1 MITYEKRHCLQSPTL
16 FDNINTMHNLYN
28 PFALLIFLLPLCCGA
43 KSQTNTNSL
52 VDIPTTEGTTF
63 ITLFKPGDT
72 GSKNFRIPS
81 LVCTVKGTLIA
92 LADRRPNGG
101 KDLPANIDLAI
112 RRSTDNGNTW
122 MPIQVLVDLP
132 APDGASDAAM
142 LVDRKTGRVWIAF
155 TVGYN
160 TGIAQAQKGLTG
172 RTAVSH
178 LLCSEDDG
186 VTWSKP
192 INIGAQVKD
201 PEFKWMGFGPGAGS
215 SMPDGTLSFSCY
227 ANKDGVKDLFAFAI
241 ISEDSGKTWKRTEPY
256 TTFTC
261 ESQMVALSDGR
272 WMACARDR
280 KRGGTRMVAYS
291 SDRGKTWTPM
301 TSEPQ
306 LPCPQCQAGLIRMTH
321 PQAPKGLL
329 VYTGPEG
336 KATGR
341 TRGMVRIS
349 DDDGKTWRFN
359 QLVVPGSF
367 AYSTPAVMADGRIGL
382 IYEHDHQ
389 EMRFVPL
396 DLGTLTNGAYP
407 SSPLA
412 KQQ

>member
-1 MITYEKRHCLQSPTL
+1 MKKILTVAYLISICVPFHTVLANQPRTNVTAIAPSMDEKA
-16 FDNINTMHNLYN
+16 I
-28 PFALLIFLLPLCCGA
+28 
-43 KSQTNTNSL
+43 
-52 VDIPTTEGTTF
+52 V
-63 ITLFKPGDT
+63 TLFKPGDT

-81 LVCTVKGTLIA
+81 LVCTLKGTLIA

-112 RRSTDNGNTW
+112 RRSTDNGKTW
-122 MPIQVLVDLP
+122 TPIQIIMDLP

-142 LVDRKTGRVWIAF
+142 LVDRKTGRVWIAY

-160 TGIAQAQKGLTG
+160 AGIAQAQKGLTG

-178 LLCSEDDG
+178 MLCSEDDG
-186 VTWSKP
+186 ITWSSP

-201 PEFKWMGFGPGAGS
+201 PEFKWMGFGPGAGA
-215 SMPDGTLSFSCY
+215 SMADGTISFSCY
-227 ANKDGVKDLFAFAI
+227 ANKDGIPDLFAFAI
-241 ISEDSGKTWKRTEPY
+241 VSEDHGKTWKRTEPY
-256 TTFTC
+256 TSYTC

-301 TSEPQ
+301 ASEPQ

-329 VYTGPEG
+329 VYSGPEG
-336 KATGR
+336 KPTGR
-341 TRGMVRIS
+341 TRGMIRIS

-359 QLVVPGSF
+359 QLVVPGSY

-389 EMRFVPL
+389 EMRFIAL
-396 DLGTLTNGAYP
+396 DLGTLTKGVYP
-407 SSPLA
+407 SSLLA

>member
-1 MITYEKRHCLQSPTL
+1 MKQKICLASCLMITWACCLSAVTPSSTNQTALTTVADEKA
-16 FDNINTMHNLYN
+16 I
-28 PFALLIFLLPLCCGA
+28 
-43 KSQTNTNSL
+43 
-52 VDIPTTEGTTF
+52 V
-63 ITLFKPGDT
+63 TLFKPGDT

-81 LVCTVKGTLIA
+81 LVCTVKGSLIA

-112 RRSTDNGNTW
+112 RRSTDNGKTW
-122 MPIQVLVDLP
+122 APIQVLVDLP
-132 APDGASDAAM
+132 ALDGASDAAM
-142 LVDRKTGRVWIAF
+142 LVDRKTGHIWIAF

-160 TGIAQAQKGLTG
+160 AGIAQAQKGLTG

-178 LLCSEDDG
+178 LLRSEDDG
-186 VTWSKP
+186 ITWSKP
-192 INIGAQVKD
+192 INIGVQVKD

-215 SMPDGTLSFSCY
+215 SMPDGTLTFSCY
-227 ANKDGVKDLFAFAI
+227 ANRDGVKDLFAFAI
-241 ISEDSGKTWKRTEPY
+241 ISEDNGKTWKRTEPY
-256 TTFTC
+256 TSYTC

-301 TSEPQ
+301 DSESQ

-329 VYTGPEG
+329 IYTGPEG
-336 KATGR
+336 KPTGR

-359 QLVVPGSF
+359 QLVIPGSF

-389 EMRFVPL
+389 EMRFIVL
-396 DLGTLTNGAYP
+396 DLGTLTNGTYP
-407 SSPLA
+407 SSSLA

>member
-1 MITYEKRHCLQSPTL
+1 VAPIV
-16 FDNINTMHNLYN
+16 D
-28 PFALLIFLLPLCCGA
+28 A
-43 KSQTNTNSL
+43 KTI
-52 VDIPTTEGTTF
+52 V
-63 ITLFKPGDT
+63 TLFKPGDT
-72 GSKNFRIPS
+72 ESKNFRIPS

-101 KDLPANIDLAI
+101 KDLPADIDLAI
-112 RRSTDNGNTW
+112 RRSTDNGKTW
-122 MPIQVLVDLP
+122 TPIQTIIDLP
-132 APDGASDAAM
+132 APNGASDAAM
-142 LVDRKTGRVWIAF
+142 LVDRKTGHIWIAF

-160 TGIAQAQKGLTG
+160 AGIAQAQKGLTG

-186 VTWSKP
+186 MTWSKP
-192 INIGAQVKD
+192 INIGPQVKD

-215 SMPDGTLSFSCY
+215 SMADGTLTFSCY

-241 ISEDSGKTWKRTEPY
+241 ISEDNGKTWKRTEPY
-256 TTFTC
+256 TTYTC

-301 TSEPQ
+301 APEPQ
-306 LPCPQCQAGLIRMTH
+306 LPCPQCQAGLIRITH
-321 PQAPKGLL
+321 PNAPKGLL
-329 VYTGPEG
+329 IYTGPQA

-341 TRGMVRIS
+341 ANGMVRIS
-349 DDDGKTWRFN
+349 DDDGKTWQYN
-359 QLVVPGSF
+359 QLIVSGSF
-367 AYSTPAVMADGRIGL
+367 AYSTPTLLSDGRLGV

-389 EMRFVPL
+389 EMRYLSV

-407 SSPLA
+407 STPLA

>member
-1 MITYEKRHCLQSPTL
+1 MKK
-16 FDNINTMHNLYN
+16 
-28 PFALLIFLLPLCCGA
+28 LIFLASCLLITCACALAATAPSCTNLTVLAPIVDA
-43 KSQTNTNSL
+43 KAI
-52 VDIPTTEGTTF
+52 V
-63 ITLFKPGDT
+63 TLFKPGDT
-72 GSKNFRIPS
+72 GSKNFRIPA

-101 KDLPANIDLAI
+101 KDLPADIDLSI
-112 RRSTDNGNTW
+112 RRSTDNGKTW
-122 MPIQVLVDLP
+122 TPIQTIIDLP
-132 APDGASDAAM
+132 APNGASDAAM
-142 LVDRKTGRVWIAF
+142 LVDRKTGHIWIAY

-160 TGIAQAQKGLTG
+160 AGIAQAQKGLTG

-192 INIGAQVKD
+192 INIGPQVKD

-227 ANKDGVKDLFAFAI
+227 ANKEGVKGLFAFAI
-241 ISEDSGKTWKRTEPY
+241 ISEDHGKTWTRTEPY
-256 TTFTC
+256 TSLTC

-272 WMACARDR
+272 WMACSRDTTGGGFR
-280 KRGGTRMVAYS
+280 KVSFS
-291 SDRGKTWTPM
+291 SDRGKSWTPM
-301 TSEPQ
+301 VSEPQ
-306 LPCPQCQAGLIRMTH
+306 LPCPRCQAGLIRITH
-321 PQAPKGLL
+321 PNAPKGLL
-329 VYTGPEG
+329 IYTGPQA

-341 TRGMVRIS
+341 ANGMVRIS

-389 EMRFVPL
+389 EMRFIVL
-396 DLGTLTNGAYP
+396 DLGLLTNGVYP

>member
-1 MITYEKRHCLQSPTL
+1 MNRIFCTALFFSITG
-16 FDNINTMHNLYN
+16 M
-28 PFALLIFLLPLCCGA
+28 LPLSAADGCTTNIAALKPVVEA
-43 KSQTNTNSL
+43 KS
-52 VDIPTTEGTTF
+52 I

-72 GSKNFRIPS
+72 GSKNFRIPA
-81 LVCTVKGTLIA
+81 LVCTTNGTLIA

-112 RRSTDNGNTW
+112 RRSTDSGKTW
-122 MPIQVLVDLP
+122 TPIQVIIDLP
-132 APDGASDAAM
+132 APNGASDAAM
-142 LVDRKTGRVWIAF
+142 LVDRQTGRVWVAF

-160 TGIAQAQKGLTG
+160 AGIAQAQKGLTG

-178 LLCSEDDG
+178 LLYSDDDG
-186 VTWSKP
+186 ATWSKP
-192 INIGAQVKD
+192 VNIGQQVKD

-227 ANKDGVKDLFAFAI
+227 ANKDGVPDLFAFAI
-241 ISEDSGKTWKRTEPY
+241 ISEDHGKTWKRTEPY
-256 TTFTC
+256 TSYTC

-280 KRGGTRMVAYS
+280 KRGGTRMVAFS
-291 SDRGKTWTPM
+291 SDRGKTWTKMVP
-301 TSEPQ
+301 EPQ
-306 LPCPQCQAGLIRMTH
+306 LPCPQCQAGLIRITH
-321 PQAPKGLL
+321 PNAPKGLL
-329 VYTGPEG
+329 IYTGPQG

-341 TRGMVRIS
+341 TNGMIRIS
-349 DDDGKTWRFN
+349 DDDGKSWRFN
-359 QLVVPGSF
+359 HLLVLGSF
-367 AYSTPAVMADGRIGL
+367 AYSTPALLTDGRLGV

-389 EMRFVPL
+389 EMRYLSV
-396 DLGTLTNGAYP
+396 DLGLLTNGAYP